1 MSQQIEQWLERLDE
15 ILQYHSFESAEEA
28 ERWIREQAKERTVEE
43 FLAECAT
50 PKAKLRALLQQA
62 EAADDP
68 QVAQRLFADAIA
80 MAEQQMGVEI
90 AAAKL
95 DPELW
100 AEEPASYYLH
110 AMMGLG
116 ASCEMAS
123 EFSQAKVHYQ
133 QVLELDSSDPWQ
145 ARTKLFSLAVME
157 GYLSEAEELLAQVP
171 DDDSTQVCYHRALL
185 QFLLAADE
193 AEQRYQ
199 QSGDEEEASAWQ
211 DATANRLL
219 EVALAQ
225 NPYVAKIMGH
235 PRAFELTCPLEVEQG
250 SPEEAVVIMFTTAHL
265 WLSDFLAVSW
275 MLAALKNH
283 PSEDVTHHAAWQKV
297 LDQIGGEPTD
307 EERFAFL
314 RSLEEMDL

>member
-1 MSQQIEQWLERLDE
+1 MEQQIEKWLERLDE
-15 ILQYHSFESAEEA
+15 ILQYHSFESADEA
-28 ERWIREQAKERTVEE
+28 ERWIREQAQGRTVEE

-50 PKAKLRALLQQA
+50 PKAKLRSLLQQA
-62 EAADDP
+62 EIADDP
-68 QVAQRLFADAIA
+68 QIAQRLFADAIE
-80 MAEQQMGVEI
+80 MAEHEIGEEI

-95 DPELW
+95 DPDLW
-100 AEEPASYYLH
+100 VEEPASFYLH
-110 AMMGLG
+110 AMMGMG

-123 EFSQAKVHYQ
+123 EFAQAKDYYQ

-157 GYLSEAEELLAQVP
+157 GYLSEAEQLLSQVP
-171 DDDSTQVCYHRALL
+171 DDESTQVRYHRALL

-199 QSGDEEEASAWQ
+199 QSGDVEEASAWQ
-211 DATANRLL
+211 DATANQLL
-219 EVALAQ
+219 ELALAQ
-225 NPYVAKIMGH
+225 NSYVAKLMGH

-250 SPEEAVVIMFTTAHL
+250 SPEEAIVIMFATAHL
-265 WLSDFLAVSW
+265 WLSDFLALSW
-275 MLAALKNH
+275 MLAELKNH
-283 PSEDVTHHAAWQKV
+283 PSEEVTHHAAWQKV

>member
-28 ERWIREQAKERTVEE
+28 ERWIREQAQNRTVEE
-43 FLAECAT
+43 FLAECAA
-50 PKAKLRALLQQA
+50 PKAKIRMLVQQA

-68 QVAQRLFADAIA
+68 QVARGLFNDVME
-80 MAEQQMGVEI
+80 MAEEQMGAEI

-100 AEEPASYYLH
+100 AEEPASFYLH

-116 ASCEMAS
+116 ASCEMLS
-123 EFSQAKVHYQ
+123 EFGEAKYHYQ
-133 QVLELDSSDPWQ
+133 KVLELDPSDPWQ

-157 GYLSEAEELLAQVP
+157 GYLNEAEDLLSQVP
-171 DDDSTQVCYHRALL
+171 DDDSTQVRYHRALL

-199 QSGDEEEASAWQ
+199 QSGDVEEASAWQ
-211 DATANRLL
+211 DARANKLL

-225 NPYVAKIMGH
+225 NPYVAKLMGH
-235 PRAFELTCPLEVEQG
+235 PRAFELVCPHEVEQG
-250 SPEEAVVIMFTTAHL
+250 SPAEAIVIMFATAHL
-265 WLSDFLAVSW
+265 WLSDFLALSW
-275 MLAALKNH
+275 LLAALKDH
-283 PSEDVTHHAAWQKV
+283 PTANVEHHQEWENV
-297 LDQIGGEPTD
+297 LKQIGGEPTD